1 MIGLI
6 LLIII
11 LIFIAAVAISSGNNK
26 GESQEVP
33 KPLPV
38 KAEAGDEGT
47 ESIKNVIEKAI
58 TFKSANNILVD
69 AKRCE
74 YYMEGYLRNVA
85 VGTANIAYGESVGL
99 LTSMIDVNFS
109 QWANMEKDPNFYPN
123 ARFRYEKG
131 QLMKFRVA
139 EIVDHSDFMEVM
151 KGLKEGDALFI
162 NIEHRWGGQG
172 KLMVITA
179 NGDEIGTVPKHRYDD
194 IAPLIKNSVIVVFID
209 YILIDINHPEIGVV
223 VYKNHCRDETIE
235 DIFKMKEVVAPIPQL
250 EEPKIENKI
259 TNTTMIYNF
268 KDEITFTAIDFETMT
283 GERSSACAIGLV
295 RVQNGVIIQK
305 FYSLINPIPDDRDK
319 DNSHVHGITRE
330 MVKDAPTFQELWP
343 LLKRYF
349 EGQIIVAHNT
359 SFDLD
364 VLSRCCNH
372 FGIELEIAGSYDTL
386 DILGLPLNEC
396 CRQMDVPLD
405 SHHDALCDATAC
417 AEILLKNLGVEPKRP
432 HETFSKAE
440 VSKKKIDSVTLRPL
454 SDDEVQDQSTPFFH
468 KKVVL
473 TGTLK
478 AFPKRQDISAMLK
491 RYGADIDTAISGKT
505 NIVILGEGFGPA
517 KMKKITELKASGK
530 DIVII
535 KEPELI
541 EIISKYGM
549 K

>member
-6 LLIII
+6 ILFII
-11 LIFIAAVAISSGNNK
+11 LIFIAAIAISSGNNK
-26 GESQEVP
+26 GETQEVP
-33 KPLPV
+33 RPLPV
-38 KAEAGDEGT
+38 KAEAGDDGT

-69 AKRCE
+69 ATRCE
-74 YYMEGYLRNVA
+74 DYMEGYLRNVA
-85 VGTANIAYGESVGL
+85 LGTANIAYGESVGL
-99 LTSMIDVNFS
+99 LASMIDVHFS
-109 QWANMEKDPNFYPN
+109 QWANMEKDPHFYPN

-139 EIVDHSDFMEVM
+139 EIVEQSDFMEVM

-162 NIEHRWGGQG
+162 NIDHS
-172 KLMVITA
+172 KLTVLTA
-179 NGDEIGTVPKHRYDD
+179 NGDNIGTVPKHRYDD

-209 YILIDINHPEIGVV
+209 YILRNISHPEIGVV
-223 VYKNHCRDETIE
+223 VYKNHCGEETIE
-235 DIFKMKEVVAPIPQL
+235 DIFKMKEKIGPKPQL
-250 EEPKIENKI
+250 ESPKIETKI
-259 TNTTMIYNF
+259 TNTAMIYNF

-364 VLSRCCNH
+364 VLSRCCDH

-505 NIVILGEGFGPA
+505 NIVILGEEKKKK

-541 EIISKYGM
+541 EIINKYGM